1 MDIHAKKSMDDTK
14 LRQPFIK
21 KQKNLFWKKTCNEKK
36 TKSMDTQ
43 NLLTGKLAMKTK
55 NTP

>member
-1 MDIHAKKSMDDTK
+1 MDNTK

-21 KQKNLFWKKTCNEKK
+21 KQKTFLKEKCNEKK

-43 NLLTGKLAMKTK
+43 FLTGKFAMKTK